1 MYNFYLRTRDIKK
14 QVWLNEDEIK
24 ALKQNSKKAGLNE
37 SAYIRN
43 LIMGYKPKEQPTEN
57 MYEIIKQ
64 LKLVGINLNQIARKA
79 NALDIVDAPFY
90 KKVYEKWNRL
100 SEDIKKEFLDMEK

>member
-1 MYNFYLRTRDIKK
+1 MRTRDIKK
-14 QVWLNEDEIK
+14 QVWLNEDEVK

-90 KKVYEKWNRL
+90 RKVYASWSELAEK
-100 SEDIKKEFLDMEK
+100 IKKEFLDVEK

>member
-1 MYNFYLRTRDIKK
+1 MRTRDIKK
-14 QVWLNEDEIK
+14 QVWLNEIE
-24 ALKQNSKKAGLNE
+24 LKTLRKNAKKAGLNE
-37 SAYIRN
+37 STYIRN

-79 NALDIVDAPFY
+79 NALDLVDAPFY
-90 KKVYEKWNRL
+90 KKVYASWHEL
-100 SEDIKKEFLDMEK
+100 SENIKKEFLDTEK

>member
-1 MYNFYLRTRDIKK
+1 MRKRDILKTFY
-14 QVWLNEDEIK
+14 VDDEENK
-24 ALKQNSKKAGLNE
+24 RLKQNAKKAGLNE
-37 SAYIRN
+37 SSYIRN

-64 LKLVGINLNQIARKA
+64 LQLVGINLNQIARKA

-90 KKVYEKWNRL
+90 KKVYEKWNKL
-100 SEDIKKEFLDMEK
+100 SQDIKKEFLDVEK

>member
-1 MYNFYLRTRDIKK
+1 MRKRDILKTFY
-14 QVWLNEDEIK
+14 VDDEENK
-24 ALKQNSKKAGLNE
+24 RLKQNAKKAGLNE

-64 LKLVGINLNQIARKA
+64 LQLVGINLNQIARKA
-79 NALDIVDAPFY
+79 NALDIIDAPFY
-90 KKVYEKWNRL
+90 KKVYTKWNEL
-100 SEDIKKEFLDMEK
+100 AEKIKKEFLDMEK